1 MVLDKELIVNL
12 FLIIFYIIILYIFD
26 KAKRRF
32 SGGMIEKVIN
42 LIIISVLLML
52 VSDYVIII
60 SVLLMLVS
68 DYVSLLEAFIP
79 PDFVFIIRVLFRLAA
94 LAVLAFGGLR
104 LLTV

>member
-42 LIIISVLLML
+42 LIIV
-52 VSDYVIII
+52 

>member
-42 LIIISVLLML
+42 LIIVSVLLML
-52 VSDYVIII
+52 VSDYVT
-60 SVLLMLVS
+60 
-68 DYVSLLEAFIP
+68 LLEAFIP